1 MNAEEAPGPDGTNR
15 TDRLIHGALTETIIG
30 AFYEVYN
37 HLGTGLLEKAYCG
50 ALAHELSLRGLSSR
64 REVPTDIWY
73 KGKAVARY
81 RTDFVVEERVVLEIK
96 STRHLNVDDHRQLLN
111 YLRATHWEVGLLFH
125 FGPKP
130 LFYRSVSTNDDPLKY
145 GSKRSRVL
153 LPRSSA
159 ESANEASGQLE

>member
-1 MNAEEAPGPDGTNR
+1 MNAEKAPESFDSSRSGQ
-15 TDRLIHGALTETIIG
+15 LIEGRLTESIIG

-50 ALAHELSLRGLSSR
+50 ALEHELKLRGLAVR

-81 RTDFVVEERVVLEIK
+81 RTDFVVEDRVVVEVK
-96 STRHLNVDDHRQLLN
+96 STRHLNSEDHRQLLN
-111 YLRATHWEVGLLFH
+111 FLRATQWEVGLLLH

-130 LFYRSVSTNDDPLKY
+130 LFYRMVSTNDDPLKY
-145 GSKRSRVL
+145 GSPKK
-153 LPRSSA
+153 
-159 ESANEASGQLE
+159 